1 MAMKTIDLVF
11 EESSLSIAEVAEKAR
26 LLPERV
32 EAIVLGR
39 WLPSPAE
46 REQMASAL
54 GIPTDQVAWGH
65 SVAPRNIR
73 YHRFGLP
80 EEF

>member
-1 MAMKTIDLVF
+1 MAVKTIDLLF
-11 EESSLSIAEVAEKAR
+11 EESSLSLDEIAQKAR

-46 REQMASAL
+46 RERIAAAFGLSADD
-54 GIPTDQVAWGH
+54 IAWGH